1 MIFYQI
7 KSEKLLPKN
16 IINNINKHLKQ
27 TDKKFILIFDMLKN
41 ETEKFLTQ

>member
-16 IINNINKHLKQ
+16 IINNINKYLRFQ
-27 TDKKFILIFDMLKN
+27 N
-41 ETEKFLTQ
+41 NREKVYFYYLW